1 MVGNL
6 LTCGLDCSYFHMF
19 CNVYVYV
26 TLSSLYA
33 HFCTYF
39 PLYFNARVCVCSFKT
54 LLHKANVRNV
64 LKSCMPS
71 RRTRNRNIAK
81 AFIIVVVL
89 VELVRL
95 AFFVVFA
102 LCLFAFCFWSLTYT
116 QTLSNTHAKIVR
128 KWKLNE
134 LEIVK
139 KLR

>member
-1 MVGNL
+1 MRNL

-39 PLYFNARVCVCSFKT
+39 FPLHFNARVCVCSFKT

-95 AFFVVFA
+95 AFSLFLPFA
-102 LCLFAFCFWSLTYT
+102 CLRFAFEVSH
-116 QTLSNTHAKIVR
+116 THKHRVTPTPR
-128 KWKLNE
+128 L
-134 LEIVK
+134 
-139 KLR
+139 